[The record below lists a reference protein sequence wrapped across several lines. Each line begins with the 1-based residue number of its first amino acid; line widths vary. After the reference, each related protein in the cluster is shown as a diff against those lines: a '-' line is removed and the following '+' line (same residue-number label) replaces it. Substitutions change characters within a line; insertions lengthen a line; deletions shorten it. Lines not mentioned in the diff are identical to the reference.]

1 MLQCSLLKKRFRRFA
16 VKVLLIIGLV
26 FAVLA
31 LVFYF
36 IGRRA
41 QKKQEENRAQI
52 DSMKQSVTMLIIDK
66 GKIKFKEAG
75 FPAIVVEKTPK
86 RYHRMKTPV
95 VKAKVGPKIMTF
107 MCDADIYDLI
117 PVKKEVKAT
126 ISGIYITEVKGV
138 RGKLDTPPVK
148 KSWWRKMND
157 IAWGKNK

>member
-1 MLQCSLLKKRFRRFA
+1 M
-16 VKVLLIIGLV
+16 KVLLIIGLV
-26 FAVLA
+26 LVVLA

-52 DSMKQSVTMLIIDK
+52 DSMKQSVSMLIIDK
-66 GKIKFKEAG
+66 GKVKFKEAG
-75 FPAIVVEKTPK
+75 FPAIVMENTPK

-126 ISGIYITEVKGV
+126 ISGIYITEVKGL

-148 KSWWRKMND
+148 KSWWRRMND

>member
-1 MLQCSLLKKRFRRFA
+1 M
-16 VKVLLIIGLV
+16 KVLLIIGLV

-52 DSMKQSVTMLIIDK
+52 DAIKQSVSMLIIDK

-75 FPAIVVEKTPK
+75 FPAVVMEKTPK

-126 ISGIYITEVKGV
+126 ISGIYITEVKGL

>member
-1 MLQCSLLKKRFRRFA
+1 M
-16 VKVLLIIGLV
+16 KVLLIIGLV

-36 IGRRA
+36 VGRRA
-41 QKKQEENRAQI
+41 QKKQEESRAQI
-52 DSMKQSVTMLIIDK
+52 DAIKQSVTMLIIDK
-66 GKIKFKEAG
+66 GKIKFKDAG

-107 MCDADIYDLI
+107 MCDADIYDVI

-138 RGKLDTPPVK
+138 RGKLDTPPEK
-148 KSWWRKMND
+148 KSWWRRLND
-157 IAWGKNK
+157 TAWGKNK

>member
-1 MLQCSLLKKRFRRFA
+1 M
-16 VKVLLIIGLV
+16 KVLLIIGLV
-26 FAVLA
+26 LVVLA

-52 DSMKQSVTMLIIDK
+52 DSMKQSVSMLIIDK
-66 GKIKFKEAG
+66 GKVKFKEAG
-75 FPAIVVEKTPK
+75 FPTIVMENTPK

-126 ISGIYITEVKGV
+126 ISGIYITEVKGL

-148 KSWWRKMND
+148 KSWWRRMND

>member
-1 MLQCSLLKKRFRRFA
+1 M
-16 VKVLLIIGLV
+16 KVLLIVGFV
-26 FAVLA
+26 FLVLA

-36 IGRRA
+36 IGKRA
-41 QKKQEENRAQI
+41 QKKQDESRAQL
-52 DSMKQSVTMLIIDK
+52 DAVKQTVSMLVIDK

-75 FPAIVVEKTPK
+75 FPAIVVENTPK

-126 ISGIYITEVKGV
+126 ISGIYITDVKGV
-138 RGKLDTPPVK
+138 RGRLETPPAK
-148 KSWWRKMND
+148 KSWWRRLND
-157 IAWGKNK
+157 TAWGKNK

>member
-1 MLQCSLLKKRFRRFA
+1 M
-16 VKVLLIIGLV
+16 KVLLIIGLV

-36 IGRRA
+36 IGKRA

-52 DSMKQSVTMLIIDK
+52 DSIKQSVSMLIIDK

-75 FPAIVVEKTPK
+75 FPAIVMEKTPK

>member
-1 MLQCSLLKKRFRRFA
+1 M
-16 VKVLLIIGLV
+16 KVLLIIGLIFV
-26 FAVLA
+26 VLA

-36 IGRRA
+36 VGKRA

-52 DSMKQSVTMLIIDK
+52 DAVKQSVSMLIIDK

-138 RGKLDTPPVK
+138 RGKLDTPPEK
-148 KSWWRKMND
+148 KSWWRRLND
-157 IAWGKNK
+157 TAWGKNK

>member
-1 MLQCSLLKKRFRRFA
+1 MLQCSLLKKRFGRFA
-16 VKVLLIIGLV
+16 VKVLLIIGLIFV
-26 FAVLA
+26 VLA

-36 IGRRA
+36 IGKRA

-52 DSMKQSVTMLIIDK
+52 DAIKQSVSMLIIDK
-66 GKIKFKEAG
+66 GRIKFKDAG
-75 FPAIVVEKTPK
+75 FPSIVMENTPK

-126 ISGIYITEVKGV
+126 ISGIYITEVKGL

-148 KSWWRKMND
+148 KSWWRRMND

>member
-1 MLQCSLLKKRFRRFA
+1 M
-16 VKVLLIIGLV
+16 KVLLIIGLV

-36 IGRRA
+36 VGRRA

-52 DSMKQSVTMLIIDK
+52 DAIKQSVTMLIIDK
-66 GKIKFKEAG
+66 GRIKFKDAG

-126 ISGIYITEVKGV
+126 ISGIYITEVKGL
-138 RGKLDTPPVK
+138 RGKLDTPPTK

-157 IAWGKNK
+157 IAFNKNRK

>member
-1 MLQCSLLKKRFRRFA
+1 M
-16 VKVLLIIGLV
+16 KVLLIIGLV

-52 DSMKQSVTMLIIDK
+52 DAIKQSVSMLIIDK

-75 FPAIVVEKTPK
+75 FPAVVMEKTPK

-107 MCDADIYDLI
+107 MCDADIYDVI

-138 RGKLDTPPVK
+138 RGKLDTPPEK
-148 KSWWRKMND
+148 KSWWRRLND
-157 IAWGKNK
+157 TAWGKNK

>member
-1 MLQCSLLKKRFRRFA
+1 M
-16 VKVLLIIGLV
+16 KVLLIIGLV
-26 FAVLA
+26 FLVLA

-36 IGRRA
+36 IGKRA

-52 DSMKQSVTMLIIDK
+52 DAIKQSVTMLIIDK
-66 GKIKFKEAG
+66 GRIKFKDAG

-107 MCDADIYDLI
+107 MCDADIYDVI

-126 ISGIYITEVKGV
+126 ISGIYITDVKGV
-138 RGKLDTPPVK
+138 RGKLDTPPEK
-148 KSWWRKMND
+148 KSWWRRLND
-157 IAWGKNK
+157 TAWGKNKK